1 MTLSDVWDMILNN
14 FLGFLLIMCRVSG
27 IFSFNPIFSRSNFPV
42 RLRAGTT
49 IALAVLFASS
59 MGNIKYEP
67 TGIFM
72 MLFDMMKELG
82 LDDLTPALCRLVNL
96 ILAVTISAGEFIDYQ
111 TGLSMARAMDPATG
125 VSMPLFANV
134 YYYMF
139 ILYFFL
145 TNGHLSYIK
154 LFHIS
159 YETLPIGFS
168 GFTADVPWALTYFS
182 TVLTLAVKLA
192 APIIAIE
199 FITEICLGVL
209 MKAVPSIHIFALNIQ
224 LKVLI
229 GLAAVLIMAQP
240 MSDFIEKL
248 MGIMW
253 QNLYGLLG
261 MMGS

>member
-82 LDDLTPALCRLVNL
+82 LGLILGFMVNL
-96 ILAVTISAGEFIDYQ
+96 ILAVTISAGELIDYQ

-159 YETLPIGFS
+159 YETLCY
-168 GFTADVPWALTYFS
+168 LTS
-182 TVLTLAVKLA
+182 R
-192 APIIAIE
+192 IR
-199 FITEICLGVL
+199 
-209 MKAVPSIHIFALNIQ
+209 IF
-224 LKVLI
+224 
-229 GLAAVLIMAQP
+229 
-240 MSDFIEKL
+240 DT
-248 MGIMW
+248 
-253 QNLYGLLG
+253 QNTK
-261 MMGS
+261 SE

>member
-82 LDDLTPALCRLVNL
+82 LGLILGFMVNL
-96 ILAVTISAGEFIDYQ
+96 ILAVTISAGELIDYQ
-111 TGLSMARAMDPATG
+111 TGLSMA
-125 VSMPLFANV
+125 LFANV

-168 GFTADVPWALTYFS
+168 GFTADVPWALVTYFS

>member
-59 MGNIKYEP
+59 MGNKKYEP

-82 LDDLTPALCRLVNL
+82 L
-96 ILAVTISAGEFIDYQ
+96 
-111 TGLSMARAMDPATG
+111 
-125 VSMPLFANV
+125 
-134 YYYMF
+134 
-139 ILYFFL
+139 
-145 TNGHLSYIK
+145 
-154 LFHIS
+154 
-159 YETLPIGFS
+159 
-168 GFTADVPWALTYFS
+168 
-182 TVLTLAVKLA
+182 
-192 APIIAIE
+192 
-199 FITEICLGVL
+199 
-209 MKAVPSIHIFALNIQ
+209 
-224 LKVLI
+224 
-229 GLAAVLIMAQP
+229 VLIMAQP

>member
-82 LDDLTPALCRLVNL
+82 LGLILGFMVNL
-96 ILAVTISAGEFIDYQ
+96 ILAVTISAGELIDYQ

-159 YETLPIGFS
+159 YKTLPIGFS
-168 GFTADVPWALTYFS
+168 GFTADVPWALVTYFS

>member
-49 IALAVLFASS
+49 IALAVLFAS
-59 MGNIKYEP
+59 
-67 TGIFM
+67 
-72 MLFDMMKELG
+72 
-82 LDDLTPALCRLVNL
+82 
-96 ILAVTISAGEFIDYQ
+96 
-111 TGLSMARAMDPATG
+111 SMARAMDPATG

-168 GFTADVPWALTYFS
+168 GFTADVPWALVTYFS

>member
-82 LDDLTPALCRLVNL
+82 LGLILGFMVNL
-96 ILAVTISAGEFIDYQ
+96 ILAVTISAGELID
-111 TGLSMARAMDPATG
+111 
-125 VSMPLFANV
+125 
-134 YYYMF
+134 
-139 ILYFFL
+139 YFFL

-168 GFTADVPWALTYFS
+168 GFTADVPWALVTYFS

>member
-1 MTLSDVWDMILNN
+1 MAGGEKTEKATPKKRKDTRKKGEVLQSKEVAVAV
-14 FLGFLLIMCRVSG
+14 FVVG
-27 IFSFNPIFSRSNFPV
+27 IFAFLAIF
-42 RLRAGTT
+42 
-49 IALAVLFASS
+49 
-59 MGNIKYEP
+59 GN
-67 TGIFM
+67 
-72 MLFDMMKELG
+72 
-82 LDDLTPALCRLVNL
+82 
-96 ILAVTISAGEFIDYQ
+96 
-111 TGLSMARAMDPATG
+111 
-125 VSMPLFANV
+125 
-134 YYYMF
+134 YMF

-168 GFTADVPWALTYFS
+168 GFTADVPWALVTYFS

>member
-72 MLFDMMKELG
+72 MLFDM
-82 LDDLTPALCRLVNL
+82 VNL
-96 ILAVTISAGEFIDYQ
+96 ILAVTISAGELIDYQ
-111 TGLSMARAMDPATG
+111 TGLSMARTMDPATG

-168 GFTADVPWALTYFS
+168 GFTADVPWALVTYFS